1 MKTTT
6 NFETDLRDSC
16 ASAVEF
22 LRKKDESYNKL
33 NKREGKDR
41 LYSSE
46 AQFVAEVYSLL
57 VKKNKSYRMN
67 LFVNEL
73 SPEKEERQDNVI
85 PDLVYRNRGNQKSIV
100 EVKIP
105 VDHRANGS
113 PVPTAKEKNEIESD
127 YTKLK
132 KYYKDFD
139 SKILVVAYLGDS
151 ILKGRIKFPFEDFS
165 KWIHSKFQDTDKI
178 TVIVC

>member
-57 VKKNKSYRMN
+57 VKKKRI
-67 LFVNEL
+67 VQ
-73 SPEKEERQDNVI
+73 EE
-85 PDLVYRNRGNQKSIV
+85 SICQLP
-100 EVKIP
+100 KP
-105 VDHRANGS
+105 R
-113 PVPTAKEKNEIESD
+113 
-127 YTKLK
+127 
-132 KYYKDFD
+132 
-139 SKILVVAYLGDS
+139 
-151 ILKGRIKFPFEDFS
+151 KGGK
-165 KWIHSKFQDTDKI
+165 TG
-178 TVIVC
+178 

>member
-1 MKTTT
+1 MAEKSE
-6 NFETDLRDSC
+6 ETDHKRRRAIYNVSEKNGKRALLIFDGADDLGNIHVYELQESIPFHK
-16 ASAVEF
+16 VE
-22 LRKKDESYNKL
+22 D
-33 NKREGKDR
+33 
-41 LYSSE
+41 
-46 AQFVAEVYSLL
+46 
-57 VKKNKSYRMN
+57 KSYRMN

-85 PDLVYRNRGNQKSIV
+85 PDLVYRKEGNQKSIV

-127 YTKLK
+127 YAKLK

-151 ILKGRIKFPFEDFS
+151 MLKGRIKFPFEYFS

-178 TVIVC
+178 KVIVC